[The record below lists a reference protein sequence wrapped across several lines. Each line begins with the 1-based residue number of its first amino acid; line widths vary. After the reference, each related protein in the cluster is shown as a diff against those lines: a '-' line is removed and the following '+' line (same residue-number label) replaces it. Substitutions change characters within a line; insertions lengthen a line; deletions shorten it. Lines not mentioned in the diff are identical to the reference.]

1 MLYFLTSKPKKF
13 YSFYFDL
20 FLNGFMNVF
29 VSLVCWLYDFYHDEF
44 KFRITK
50 EIFFLG
56 FLKGFWKLRLDFA
69 LTSSCSKLW
78 TTTKKILTTKYQG
91 KSVTQKSNKGRS
103 FPRRRNYV
111 FVLPWTR
118 IGINKGTFWITIVST
133 ENRIVWFPLRIQMSM
148 GLNCVSKISTW
159 IV

>member
-69 LTSSCSKLW
+69 STSSCSKLW
-78 TTTKKILTTKYQG
+78 TTTKKFWLQNIKAKVSR
-91 KSVTQKSNKGRS
+91 KSRIKEGVFQEGEIMFS
-103 FPRRRNYV
+103 FCPER
-111 FVLPWTR
+111 
-118 IGINKGTFWITIVST
+118 
-133 ENRIVWFPLRIQMSM
+133 E
-148 GLNCVSKISTW
+148 
-159 IV
+159 